1 MREIIRFISEGYL
14 DLFYVVYLKFLF
26 MWFNWYSYFFRDQEI
41 VELSLEFFDLLKFLY
56 SILEVFI
63 GDVEMGFGFIS
74 FYY

>member
-41 VELSLEFFDLLKFLY
+41 VELSLEFFDLLKFSY

-63 GDVEMGFGFIS
+63 GDVETGFGFIS